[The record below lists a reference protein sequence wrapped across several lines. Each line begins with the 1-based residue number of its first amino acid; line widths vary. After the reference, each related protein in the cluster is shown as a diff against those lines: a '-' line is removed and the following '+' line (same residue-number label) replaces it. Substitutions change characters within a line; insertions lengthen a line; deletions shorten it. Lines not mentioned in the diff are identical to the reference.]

1 MDDTTKKITS
11 TLKKKNEIVW
21 VHYVDKDGVTKFVI
35 ASKPARE
42 TYNIYSVSDDG
53 NTIKKLGTGKN
64 PSALEEKF
72 KCLQKK

>member
-1 MDDTTKKITS
+1 MDDITKKITS

-21 VHYVDKDGVTKFVI
+21 VQYLDKDGVTKFVI

-53 NTIKKLGTGKN
+53 DSIKKIGSGKN
-64 PSALEEKF
+64 PSDLEDKF